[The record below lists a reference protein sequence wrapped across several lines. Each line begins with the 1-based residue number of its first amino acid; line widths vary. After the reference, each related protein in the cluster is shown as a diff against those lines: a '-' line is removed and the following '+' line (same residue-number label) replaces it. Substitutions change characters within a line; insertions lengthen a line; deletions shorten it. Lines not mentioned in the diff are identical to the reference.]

1 MMTVTSRA
9 PHPSLAEHP
18 GFMVMLLVALQR
30 FHCTLGEV
38 KEDYWLN
45 RAWRALTGDPALG
58 GRVARVA
65 TGSVLICGTGFGA
78 APEERRARATW
89 RSKVQ
94 ARLLADTGRT
104 SDELGM
110 AIVYAGAPVT
120 VANGLM
126 RSLLAQVVETDPRFE
141 ELGRYAE
148 DLAPVVVPVV
158 QAADA
163 VVAA

>member
-1 MMTVTSRA
+1 MTTPTSRA

-45 RAWRALTGDPALG
+45 RAWRALTGDPALA

-65 TGSVLICGTGFGA
+65 TGSVLICGAGYGA
-78 APEERRARATW
+78 APESRRQRATW
-89 RSKVQ
+89 RMRVQ
-94 ARLLADTGRT
+94 QRLIADTGRT

-110 AIVYAGAPVT
+110 AIVFAGASVS
-120 VANGLM
+120 VADGLM

-141 ELGRYAE
+141 GLGRYAE
-148 DLAPVVVPVV
+148 DLTPVVVPVV
-158 QAADA
+158 QAAEA